1 MKTLTLE
8 LGKGSAVFY
17 ARAEVLPLTPAPHLF
32 TLTHKYYFY
41 IHIHTHTHSMF
52 EFFFFFYK
60 IH

>member
-52 EFFFFFYK
+52 EFFFFL
-60 IH
+60 